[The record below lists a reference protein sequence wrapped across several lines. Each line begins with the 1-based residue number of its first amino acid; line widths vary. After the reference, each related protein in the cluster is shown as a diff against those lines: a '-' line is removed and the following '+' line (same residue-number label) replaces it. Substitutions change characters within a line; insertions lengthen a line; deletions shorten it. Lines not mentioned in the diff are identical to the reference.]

1 MLHPHFNRSLSGS
14 MSGPLLLNLFLT
26 RYGYIFTRKYFHFF
40 NGLLFAKETKHTGC
54 ISNSRSTITK
64 ATVMSSSQDN
74 RNSFHTEDE
83 RRFQSLSRYTI
94 LVLFIIISALFVP
107 VMKLFFVPIIVAAVF
122 AGFLNPIY
130 NWFYRMLW
138 KKAPLASLLCCL
150 LLVLVV
156 LIPSAFIIHS
166 VVRQM
171 RDLYTTALPWLKEFM
186 QTWQDYPIVDRFTN
200 SRIGKWLVNEVN
212 WSQVLNTISRNAASL
227 ATAIINRTYTGVFG
241 LAAEL
246 VIMIFTLFY
255 FLIDGKNILDRIQY
269 LIPLKLEYQQMAI
282 SSFSLISKAIIK
294 GTLIIGLIV
303 GFLSAIT
310 LLIFGI
316 STWLFWGFV
325 IVIFS
330 IIPMLGPSLIM
341 VPAALIKMLTGHVW
355 QGIGILLITYI
366 VLINVDNVI
375 RPRIVGS
382 SARMHDLLVFFST
395 LGGLSVFG
403 IMGFIVG
410 PIIAALFLTVL
421 KIYNEEFKNQL
432 DKRAQ
437 PDSKIMQ
444 S

>member
-1 MLHPHFNRSLSGS
+1 MSLYED
-14 MSGPLLLNLFLT
+14 NQ
-26 RYGYIFTRKYFHFF
+26 
-40 NGLLFAKETKHTGC
+40 
-54 ISNSRSTITK
+54 NSLQ
-64 ATVMSSSQDN
+64 M
-74 RNSFHTEDE
+74 EDDK
-83 RRFQSLSRYTI
+83 RFQSLSRFTI
-94 LVLFIIISALFVP
+94 LALFIIISALFVP
-107 VMKLFFVPIIVAAVF
+107 VMRIFFVPIIVAAVF
-122 AGFLNPIY
+122 AGIIYPIY
-130 NWFYRMLW
+130 DWFYRKLW
-138 KKAPLASLLCCL
+138 KNAPLASLLCCIL
-150 LLVLVV
+150 LILVV
-156 LIPSAFIIHS
+156 LIPSTFIIHS

-171 RDLYTTALPWLKEFM
+171 RDLYGTALPWFKEFM
-186 QTWQDYPIVDRFTN
+186 QTWQDYSIVERFTD
-200 SRIGKWLVNEVN
+200 SRVGRWLVSEVN
-212 WSQVLNTISRNAASL
+212 WSQVINTISRNAATL
-227 ATAIINRTYTGVFG
+227 ATTIINRTYTGVFG

-269 LIPLKLEYQQMAI
+269 LIPLKMEYQQMAI

-294 GTLIIGLIV
+294 GTLIIGLTV
-303 GFLSAIT
+303 GFLSSIT

-382 SARMHDLLVFFST
+382 RAKMHDLLVFFST

-410 PIIAALFLTVL
+410 PIIAALFLTIL
-421 KIYNEEFKNQL
+421 KIYNEEFKYQL
-432 DKRAQ
+432 DKRAG
-437 PDSKIMQ
+437 PASTASKIQ
-444 S
+444 

>member
-1 MLHPHFNRSLSGS
+1 
-14 MSGPLLLNLFLT
+14 
-26 RYGYIFTRKYFHFF
+26 
-40 NGLLFAKETKHTGC
+40 
-54 ISNSRSTITK
+54 
-64 ATVMSSSQDN
+64 MSSYEENQ
-74 RNSFHTEDE
+74 NSLQAAND

-94 LVLFIIISALFVP
+94 LVLFILISVLFVP
-107 VMKLFFVPIIVAAVF
+107 VMRIFFVPIIVAAVF
-122 AGFLNPIY
+122 AGLLYPIY
-130 NWFYRMLW
+130 NWFYRRLW

-150 LLVLVV
+150 LLILVV
-156 LIPSAFIIHS
+156 LIPSAFIIQS
-166 VVRQM
+166 VIRQM
-171 RDLYTTALPWLKEFM
+171 RDLYATAVPWLKEFM
-186 QTWQDYPIVDRFTN
+186 QTWQDYPIVERFTD
-200 SRIGKWLVNEVN
+200 SRVGKWLVSEVN

-255 FLIDGKNILDRIQY
+255 FLIDGKNILGRIQY
-269 LIPLKLEYQQMAI
+269 LVPLKMEYQQMAI
-282 SSFSLISKAIIK
+282 TSFSLISKAIIK

-303 GFLSAIT
+303 GFLSAVT

-325 IVIFS
+325 IVLFS

-341 VPAALIKMLTGHVW
+341 VPAALIKILTGHVW
-355 QGIGILLITYI
+355 QGIGILLITYV

-403 IMGFIVG
+403 IMGFIIG

-432 DKRAQ
+432 DKRTG
-437 PDSKIMQ
+437 SEIVQ

>member
-1 MLHPHFNRSLSGS
+1 
-14 MSGPLLLNLFLT
+14 
-26 RYGYIFTRKYFHFF
+26 
-40 NGLLFAKETKHTGC
+40 
-54 ISNSRSTITK
+54 
-64 ATVMSSSQDN
+64 MSSYEDN
-74 RNSFHTEDE
+74 QNSLRREDDQ
-83 RRFQSLSRYTI
+83 RFQSLSRYTI
-94 LVLFIIISALFVP
+94 LILFIIVSALFVP
-107 VMKLFFVPIIVAAVF
+107 VMRIFFVPIVVAAVF
-122 AGFLNPIY
+122 AALLYPIY
-130 NWFYRMLW
+130 NWFYRRLW

-150 LLVLVV
+150 LLILVV
-156 LIPSAFIIHS
+156 LIPSTFIIQS
-166 VVRQM
+166 VIRQM
-171 RDLYTTALPWLKEFM
+171 RDLYSTAIPWLKEFM
-186 QTWQDYPIVDRFTN
+186 QTWQDYPIVERFLN
-200 SRIGKWLVNEVN
+200 SRIGKWLATEVN

-255 FLIDGKNILDRIQY
+255 FLIDGKNILERIQY
-269 LIPLKLEYQQMAI
+269 LLPLKMEYQQMAI
-282 SSFSLISKAIIK
+282 SSFLLISKAIIK
-294 GTLIIGLIV
+294 GTLIIGLTV

-375 RPRIVGS
+375 RPRIVGGS
-382 SARMHDLLVFFST
+382 GKMHDLLVFFST

-403 IMGFIVG
+403 IMGFIIG

-432 DKRAQ
+432 DRRAK
-437 PDSKIMQ
+437 PDSEPV
-444 S
+444 

>member
-1 MLHPHFNRSLSGS
+1 
-14 MSGPLLLNLFLT
+14 
-26 RYGYIFTRKYFHFF
+26 
-40 NGLLFAKETKHTGC
+40 
-54 ISNSRSTITK
+54 
-64 ATVMSSSQDN
+64 MSSSPDN
-74 RNSFHTEDE
+74 RNTFHTEDE

-107 VMKLFFVPIIVAAVF
+107 VIRIFFVPIIVAAVF
-122 AGFLNPIY
+122 AGLIYPIY
-130 NWFYRMLW
+130 NWFYRRLW
-138 KKAPLASLLCCL
+138 KNASLASLLCCIL
-150 LLVLVV
+150 LILVV

-166 VVRQM
+166 VIRQM
-171 RDLYTTALPWLKEFM
+171 RDLYTIALPWLKEFT
-186 QTWQDYPIVDRFTN
+186 QTWQDYPIVERFTN
-200 SRIGKWLVNEVN
+200 SRIGKWLVSEVN
-212 WSQVLNTISRNAASL
+212 WSEVLNTISRNAASL
-227 ATAIINRTYTGVFG
+227 ATAIINRPYTGVFG

-255 FLIDGKNILDRIQY
+255 FLVDGKNIMERIQY
-269 LIPLKLEYQQMAI
+269 LVPLKMEYQQMII
-282 SSFSLISKAIIK
+282 SSFLLISRAIIK

-341 VPAALIKMLTGHVW
+341 VPAALIKMLTGHLW

-366 VLINVDNVI
+366 VLVNVDNVI

-410 PIIAALFLTVL
+410 PIIAALFLTIL
-421 KIYNEEFKNQL
+421 NIYNEEFKSQL
-432 DKRAQ
+432 DNRTGT
-437 PDSKIMQ
+437 DSEVVQ

>member
-1 MLHPHFNRSLSGS
+1 
-14 MSGPLLLNLFLT
+14 
-26 RYGYIFTRKYFHFF
+26 
-40 NGLLFAKETKHTGC
+40 
-54 ISNSRSTITK
+54 
-64 ATVMSSSQDN
+64 MSSSPDN
-74 RNSFHTEDE
+74 RNTFHTEDE

-107 VMKLFFVPIIVAAVF
+107 VIRIFFVPIIVAAVF
-122 AGFLNPIY
+122 AGLIYPIY
-130 NWFYRMLW
+130 NWFYRRLW
-138 KKAPLASLLCCL
+138 KNASLASLLCCIL
-150 LLVLVV
+150 LILVV

-166 VVRQM
+166 VIRQM
-171 RDLYTTALPWLKEFM
+171 RDLYTIALPWLKEFT
-186 QTWQDYPIVDRFTN
+186 QTWQDYPIVERFTN
-200 SRIGKWLVNEVN
+200 SRIGKWLVSEVN
-212 WSQVLNTISRNAASL
+212 WSEVLNTISRNAASL

-255 FLIDGKNILDRIQY
+255 FLVDGKNIMERIQY
-269 LIPLKLEYQQMAI
+269 LVPLKMEYQQMII
-282 SSFSLISKAIIK
+282 SSFLLISRAIIK

-341 VPAALIKMLTGHVW
+341 VPAALIKMLTGHLW

-366 VLINVDNVI
+366 VLVNVDNVI

-410 PIIAALFLTVL
+410 PIIAALFLTIL
-421 KIYNEEFKNQL
+421 NIYNEEFKSQL
-432 DKRAQ
+432 DNRTGT
-437 PDSKIMQ
+437 DSEVVQ

>member
-1 MLHPHFNRSLSGS
+1 MSLYED
-14 MSGPLLLNLFLT
+14 NQ
-26 RYGYIFTRKYFHFF
+26 
-40 NGLLFAKETKHTGC
+40 
-54 ISNSRSTITK
+54 NSLQ
-64 ATVMSSSQDN
+64 M
-74 RNSFHTEDE
+74 EDDK
-83 RRFQSLSRYTI
+83 RFQSLSRFTI
-94 LVLFIIISALFVP
+94 LALFIIISALFVP
-107 VMKLFFVPIIVAAVF
+107 VMRIFFVPIIVAAVF
-122 AGFLNPIY
+122 AGIIYPIY
-130 NWFYRMLW
+130 DWFYRKLW
-138 KKAPLASLLCCL
+138 KNAPLASLLCCIL
-150 LLVLVV
+150 LILVV
-156 LIPSAFIIHS
+156 LIPSTFIIHS

-171 RDLYTTALPWLKEFM
+171 RDLYGTALPWFKEFM
-186 QTWQDYPIVDRFTN
+186 QTWQDYSIVERFTD
-200 SRIGKWLVNEVN
+200 SRVGRWLVSEVN
-212 WSQVLNTISRNAASL
+212 WSQVINTISRNAATL
-227 ATAIINRTYTGVFG
+227 ATTIINRTYTGVFG

-269 LIPLKLEYQQMAI
+269 LIPLKMEYQQMAI

-294 GTLIIGLIV
+294 GTLIIGLTV
-303 GFLSAIT
+303 GFLSSIT

-382 SARMHDLLVFFST
+382 RAKMHDLLVFFST

-410 PIIAALFLTVL
+410 PIIAALFLTIL
-421 KIYNEEFKNQL
+421 KIYNEEFKYQL
-432 DKRAQ
+432 DKRAG
-437 PDSKIMQ
+437 PASTASKMQ
-444 S
+444 

>member
-1 MLHPHFNRSLSGS
+1 MSLYED
-14 MSGPLLLNLFLT
+14 NQ
-26 RYGYIFTRKYFHFF
+26 
-40 NGLLFAKETKHTGC
+40 
-54 ISNSRSTITK
+54 NSLQ
-64 ATVMSSSQDN
+64 M
-74 RNSFHTEDE
+74 EDDK
-83 RRFQSLSRYTI
+83 RFQSLSRFTI
-94 LVLFIIISALFVP
+94 LALFIIISALFVP
-107 VMKLFFVPIIVAAVF
+107 VMRIFFVPIIVAAVF
-122 AGFLNPIY
+122 AGIIYPIY
-130 NWFYRMLW
+130 DWFYRKLW
-138 KKAPLASLLCCL
+138 KNAPLASLLCCIL
-150 LLVLVV
+150 LILVV
-156 LIPSAFIIHS
+156 LIPSTFIIHS

-171 RDLYTTALPWLKEFM
+171 RDLYGTALPWFKEFM
-186 QTWQDYPIVDRFTN
+186 QTWQDYPIVERFTS
-200 SRIGKWLVNEVN
+200 SRVGRWLVSEVN
-212 WSQVLNTISRNAASL
+212 WSQVINTISRNAASL
-227 ATAIINRTYTGVFG
+227 ATTIINRTYTGVFG

-269 LIPLKLEYQQMAI
+269 LIPLKMEYQQMAI

-294 GTLIIGLIV
+294 GTLIIGLTV
-303 GFLSAIT
+303 GFLSSIT

-382 SARMHDLLVFFST
+382 RAKMHDLLVFFST

-410 PIIAALFLTVL
+410 PIIAALFLTIL
-421 KIYNEEFKNQL
+421 KIYNEEFKYQL
-432 DKRAQ
+432 DKRAG
-437 PDSKIMQ
+437 PASTASKMQ
-444 S
+444 

>member
-1 MLHPHFNRSLSGS
+1 MSL
-14 MSGPLLLNLFLT
+14 
-26 RYGYIFTRKYFHFF
+26 Y
-40 NGLLFAKETKHTGC
+40 E
-54 ISNSRSTITK
+54 
-64 ATVMSSSQDN
+64 DN
-74 RNSFHTEDE
+74 QKSLQSEDDK
-83 RRFQSLSRYTI
+83 RFQSLSRFTI
-94 LVLFIIISALFVP
+94 LGLFIIISALFVP
-107 VMKLFFVPIIVAAVF
+107 VMRLFFVPIIVAAVF
-122 AGFLNPIY
+122 AGLLYPIY
-130 NWFYRMLW
+130 DWFYKKLW
-138 KKAPLASLLCCL
+138 KNAPLASILCCFL
-150 LLVLVV
+150 LILVV
-156 LIPSAFIIHS
+156 LIPSTFIIHS

-171 RDLYTTALPWLKEFM
+171 RDLYTTALPWYKEFL
-186 QTWQDYPIVDRFTN
+186 QTWQDYPIVQRFTD

-212 WSQVLNTISRNAASL
+212 WPQVIETISKNAASIVS
-227 ATAIINRTYTGVFG
+227 TIINRTYTGVFG

-255 FLIDGKNILDRIQY
+255 FFIDGKNILNRIQY
-269 LIPLKLEYQQMAI
+269 LIPLKMEYQQMAI

-294 GTLIIGLIV
+294 GTLIIGLVV
-303 GFLSAIT
+303 GFLSSIT

-403 IMGFIVG
+403 IMGFIIG
-410 PIIAALFLTVL
+410 PIIAALFLTIL
-421 KIYNEEFKNQL
+421 KIYNEEFKSQL
-432 DKRAQ
+432 DKRAGSASSV
-437 PDSKIMQ
+437 SKIK
-444 S
+444 

>member
-1 MLHPHFNRSLSGS
+1 
-14 MSGPLLLNLFLT
+14 
-26 RYGYIFTRKYFHFF
+26 
-40 NGLLFAKETKHTGC
+40 
-54 ISNSRSTITK
+54 
-64 ATVMSSSQDN
+64 MSSSQN
-74 RNSFHTEDE
+74 NQNSFHTEDE

-94 LVLFIIISALFVP
+94 LVLFIIVSALFVP
-107 VMKLFFVPIIVAAVF
+107 VMRIFFVPIVVAAVF
-122 AGFLNPIY
+122 ASLISPIY
-130 NWFYRMLW
+130 NWFYKRLW
-138 KKAPLASLLCCL
+138 KNGPLASLLCCIL
-150 LLVLVV
+150 LILVV

-171 RDLYTTALPWLKEFM
+171 SDLYTIALPWLKEFT
-186 QTWQDYPIVDRFTN
+186 QTWQDYPIVERFTS
-200 SRIGKWLVNEVN
+200 SRVGKWLVSEVN
-212 WSQVLNTISRNAASL
+212 WSQVLNTISRNVASL

-255 FLIDGKNILDRIQY
+255 FLIDGKNIMEKVKY
-269 LIPLKLEYQQMAI
+269 LVPLKMEYQEMAI
-282 SSFSLISKAIIK
+282 SSFLLISRAIIK
-294 GTLIIGLIV
+294 GTLIIGIV
-303 GFLSAIT
+303 VGSLSAIT

-341 VPAALIKMLTGHVW
+341 VPAALIKILTGHVW

-410 PIIAALFLTVL
+410 PIIAALFLTIL
-421 KIYNEEFKNQL
+421 KIYNEEFKSQL
-432 DKRAQ
+432 DKRTS
-437 PDSKIMQ
+437 PDSEAMQ

>member
-1 MLHPHFNRSLSGS
+1 
-14 MSGPLLLNLFLT
+14 
-26 RYGYIFTRKYFHFF
+26 
-40 NGLLFAKETKHTGC
+40 
-54 ISNSRSTITK
+54 
-64 ATVMSSSQDN
+64 
-74 RNSFHTEDE
+74 
-83 RRFQSLSRYTI
+83 
-94 LVLFIIISALFVP
+94 
-107 VMKLFFVPIIVAAVF
+107 
-122 AGFLNPIY
+122 
-130 NWFYRMLW
+130 
-138 KKAPLASLLCCL
+138 
-150 LLVLVV
+150 
-156 LIPSAFIIHS
+156 
-166 VVRQM
+166 M

-212 WSQVLNTISRNAASL
+212 WSQVLNTISRNAATL
-227 ATAIINRTYTGVFG
+227 ATTIINRTYTGVFG

-255 FLIDGKNILDRIQY
+255 FLIDGKNILERIQY
-269 LIPLKLEYQQMAI
+269 LLPLKMEYQQMAI

-375 RPRIVGS
+375 RPRTGS
-382 SARMHDLLVFFST
+382 SARMHDLLVFST
-395 LGGLSVFG
+395 LGGLCFWHCA
-403 IMGFIVG
+403 FIVG
-410 PIIAALFLTVL
+410 PIIAALSDCSEITMKNL
-421 KIYNEEFKNQL
+421 KST

-437 PDSKIMQ
+437 PDSKI
-444 S
+444 

>member
-1 MLHPHFNRSLSGS
+1 MSL
-14 MSGPLLLNLFLT
+14 
-26 RYGYIFTRKYFHFF
+26 Y
-40 NGLLFAKETKHTGC
+40 E
-54 ISNSRSTITK
+54 
-64 ATVMSSSQDN
+64 DN
-74 RNSFHTEDE
+74 QNSFQMGNDQ
-83 RRFQSLSRYTI
+83 RFQSLSRFTI
-94 LVLFIIISALFVP
+94 LALFIIISALFVP
-107 VMKLFFVPIIVAAVF
+107 IMRIFFVPIIVAAVF
-122 AGFLNPIY
+122 AGILYPIY
-130 NWFYRMLW
+130 DWFYRKFW
-138 KKAPLASLLCCL
+138 KNAPLASLLCCL
-150 LLVLVV
+150 LLILVV
-156 LIPSAFIIHS
+156 LIPSTFIIHS

-171 RDLYTTALPWLKEFM
+171 RDLYGTALPWFKEFM
-186 QTWQDYPIVDRFTN
+186 QTWQDYPIVERFTD
-200 SRIGKWLVNEVN
+200 SRVGKWLVSEVN
-212 WSQVLNTISRNAASL
+212 WSQVINTISKNAASL
-227 ATAIINRTYTGVFG
+227 ATTIINRTYTGVFG

-246 VIMIFTLFY
+246 IIMIFTLFY

-269 LIPLKLEYQQMAI
+269 LIPLKMEYQQMAI

-303 GFLSAIT
+303 GFLSSIT

-341 VPAALIKMLTGHVW
+341 IPAALIKMLTGHVW

-382 SARMHDLLVFFST
+382 SAKMHDLLVFFST

-410 PIIAALFLTVL
+410 PIIAALFLTIL

-432 DKRAQ
+432 DKRAG
-437 PDSKIMQ
+437 PASTISKMQ
-444 S
+444 

>member
-1 MLHPHFNRSLSGS
+1 M
-14 MSGPLLLNLFLT
+14 
-26 RYGYIFTRKYFHFF
+26 
-40 NGLLFAKETKHTGC
+40 
-54 ISNSRSTITK
+54 
-64 ATVMSSSQDN
+64 
-74 RNSFHTEDE
+74 EDDK
-83 RRFQSLSRYTI
+83 RFQSLSRFTI
-94 LVLFIIISALFVP
+94 LALFIIISALFVP
-107 VMKLFFVPIIVAAVF
+107 VMRIFFVPIIVAAVF
-122 AGFLNPIY
+122 AGIIYPIY
-130 NWFYRMLW
+130 DWFYRKLW
-138 KKAPLASLLCCL
+138 KNAPLASLLCCIL
-150 LLVLVV
+150 LILVV
-156 LIPSAFIIHS
+156 LIPSTFIIHS

-171 RDLYTTALPWLKEFM
+171 RDLYGTALPWFKEFM
-186 QTWQDYPIVDRFTN
+186 QTWQDYPIVERFTS
-200 SRIGKWLVNEVN
+200 SRVGRWLVSEVN
-212 WSQVLNTISRNAASL
+212 WSQVINTISRNAASL
-227 ATAIINRTYTGVFG
+227 ATTIINRTYTGVFG

-269 LIPLKLEYQQMAI
+269 LIPLKMEYQQMAI

-294 GTLIIGLIV
+294 GTLIIGLTV
-303 GFLSAIT
+303 GFLSSIT

-382 SARMHDLLVFFST
+382 RAKMHDLLVFFST

-410 PIIAALFLTVL
+410 PIIAALFLTIL
-421 KIYNEEFKNQL
+421 KIYNEEFKYQL
-432 DKRAQ
+432 DKRAG
-437 PDSKIMQ
+437 PASTASKMQ
-444 S
+444 

>member
-1 MLHPHFNRSLSGS
+1 MSLYED
-14 MSGPLLLNLFLT
+14 NQ
-26 RYGYIFTRKYFHFF
+26 
-40 NGLLFAKETKHTGC
+40 
-54 ISNSRSTITK
+54 NSLQ
-64 ATVMSSSQDN
+64 M
-74 RNSFHTEDE
+74 EDDK
-83 RRFQSLSRYTI
+83 RFQSLSRFTI
-94 LVLFIIISALFVP
+94 LALFIIISALFVP
-107 VMKLFFVPIIVAAVF
+107 VMRIFFVPIIVAAVF
-122 AGFLNPIY
+122 AGIIYPIY
-130 NWFYRMLW
+130 DWFYRKLW
-138 KKAPLASLLCCL
+138 KNAPLASLLCCIL
-150 LLVLVV
+150 LILVV
-156 LIPSAFIIHS
+156 LIPSTFIIHS

-171 RDLYTTALPWLKEFM
+171 RDLYGTALPWFKEFM
-186 QTWQDYPIVDRFTN
+186 QTWQDYPIVERFTS
-200 SRIGKWLVNEVN
+200 SRVGRWLVSEVN
-212 WSQVLNTISRNAASL
+212 WSQVINTISRNAASL
-227 ATAIINRTYTGVFG
+227 ATTIINRTYTGVFG

-269 LIPLKLEYQQMAI
+269 LIPLKIEYQQMAI

-294 GTLIIGLIV
+294 GTLIIGLTV
-303 GFLSAIT
+303 GFLSSIT

-382 SARMHDLLVFFST
+382 SAKMHDLLVFFST

-410 PIIAALFLTVL
+410 PIIAALFLTIL

-432 DKRAQ
+432 DKRAG
-437 PDSKIMQ
+437 PVSTASKIQ
-444 S
+444 

>member
-1 MLHPHFNRSLSGS
+1 
-14 MSGPLLLNLFLT
+14 
-26 RYGYIFTRKYFHFF
+26 
-40 NGLLFAKETKHTGC
+40 
-54 ISNSRSTITK
+54 
-64 ATVMSSSQDN
+64 
-74 RNSFHTEDE
+74 
-83 RRFQSLSRYTI
+83 
-94 LVLFIIISALFVP
+94 
-107 VMKLFFVPIIVAAVF
+107 
-122 AGFLNPIY
+122 
-130 NWFYRMLW
+130 
-138 KKAPLASLLCCL
+138 
-150 LLVLVV
+150 
-156 LIPSAFIIHS
+156 
-166 VVRQM
+166 M
-171 RDLYTTALPWLKEFM
+171 RDLYSTAIPWLKEFM
-186 QTWQDYPIVDRFTN
+186 QTWQDYPIVERFLN
-200 SRIGKWLVNEVN
+200 SRIGKWLATEVN

-255 FLIDGKNILDRIQY
+255 FLIDGKNILERIQY
-269 LIPLKLEYQQMAI
+269 LLPLKMEYQQMAI
-282 SSFSLISKAIIK
+282 SSFLLISKAIIK
-294 GTLIIGLIV
+294 GTLIIGLTV

-375 RPRIVGS
+375 RPRIVGGS
-382 SARMHDLLVFFST
+382 GKMHDLLVFFST

-403 IMGFIVG
+403 IMGFIIG

-432 DKRAQ
+432 DRRAK
-437 PDSKIMQ
+437 PDSEPV
-444 S
+444 

>member
-1 MLHPHFNRSLSGS
+1 
-14 MSGPLLLNLFLT
+14 
-26 RYGYIFTRKYFHFF
+26 
-40 NGLLFAKETKHTGC
+40 
-54 ISNSRSTITK
+54 
-64 ATVMSSSQDN
+64 MSSSPDN
-74 RNSFHTEDE
+74 RNTFHTENE

-107 VMKLFFVPIIVAAVF
+107 VIRIFFVPIIVAAVF
-122 AGFLNPIY
+122 ASLIYPIY
-130 NWFYRMLW
+130 NWFYRRLW
-138 KKAPLASLLCCL
+138 KNASLASLLCCIL
-150 LLVLVV
+150 LILVV

-166 VVRQM
+166 VIRQM
-171 RDLYTTALPWLKEFM
+171 RDLYTIALPWLKEFT
-186 QTWQDYPIVDRFTN
+186 QTWQDYPIVERFTN
-200 SRIGKWLVNEVN
+200 SRIGKWLVSEVN
-212 WSQVLNTISRNAASL
+212 WSEVLNTISRNAASL

-246 VIMIFTLFY
+246 IIMIFTLFY
-255 FLIDGKNILDRIQY
+255 FLVDGKNIMERIQY
-269 LIPLKLEYQQMAI
+269 LVPLKMEYQQMII
-282 SSFSLISKAIIK
+282 SSFLLISRAIIK

-341 VPAALIKMLTGHVW
+341 VPAALIKMLTGHLW

-366 VLINVDNVI
+366 VLVNVDNVI

-410 PIIAALFLTVL
+410 PIIAALFLTIL
-421 KIYNEEFKNQL
+421 NIYNEEFKSQL
-432 DKRAQ
+432 DNRTGT
-437 PDSKIMQ
+437 DS
-444 S
+444 

>member
-1 MLHPHFNRSLSGS
+1 MSL
-14 MSGPLLLNLFLT
+14 
-26 RYGYIFTRKYFHFF
+26 Y
-40 NGLLFAKETKHTGC
+40 E
-54 ISNSRSTITK
+54 
-64 ATVMSSSQDN
+64 DN
-74 RNSFHTEDE
+74 QKSLQSEDDK
-83 RRFQSLSRYTI
+83 RFQSLSRFTI
-94 LVLFIIISALFVP
+94 LGLFIIISALFVP
-107 VMKLFFVPIIVAAVF
+107 VMRLFFVPIIVAAVF
-122 AGFLNPIY
+122 AGLLYPIY
-130 NWFYRMLW
+130 DWFYKKLW
-138 KKAPLASLLCCL
+138 KNAPLASILCCFL
-150 LLVLVV
+150 LILVV
-156 LIPSAFIIHS
+156 LIPSTFIIHS

-171 RDLYTTALPWLKEFM
+171 RDLYATALPWYKEFL
-186 QTWQDYPIVDRFTN
+186 QTWQDYPIVQRFTD

-212 WSQVLNTISRNAASL
+212 WPQVIETISKNAASIVS
-227 ATAIINRTYTGVFG
+227 TIINRTYTGVFG

-255 FLIDGKNILDRIQY
+255 FFIDGKNILNRIQY
-269 LIPLKLEYQQMAI
+269 LIPLKMEYQQMAI

-294 GTLIIGLIV
+294 GTLIIGLVV
-303 GFLSAIT
+303 GFLSSIT

-403 IMGFIVG
+403 IMGFIIG
-410 PIIAALFLTVL
+410 PIIAALFLTIL
-421 KIYNEEFKNQL
+421 KIYNEEFKSQL
-432 DKRAQ
+432 DKRAGSASSV
-437 PDSKIMQ
+437 SKIK
-444 S
+444 